1 MCILSSSWQRRLFAI
16 GCRSAASSLASLT
29 SERARSTD
37 ATARS
42 GRGAEPT
49 PWQDTHRRRAAA
61 LRDSDTGAQTGPRRF
76 GRHGAQDEIRKPHP
90 RRRRVSMRRRRC
102 PAQRWHR
109 AEGAG
114 ACPARDQAQVPAH
127 LTIAQDNEDPTALAT
142 TLGSRTRPAG
152 RRRPAR
158 PAPGGDC
165 APGRG
170 KALLNQCRAPR
181 QSPRS
186 RSAPQSRSAPSPQR
200 SQSTKDNRLIRCR
213 SPPESV
219 GWEPDRVCRLGG
231 GRPSDCVCTQYY
243 RRQSRSALIPT
254 EARIQRGRRVGVSVP
269 CRVMAEIEQGFKEQ
283 ANRDL
288 AVWRPFSTLGKR
300 APVCSWGLSCV
311 VARCA
316 GAGASS
322 GAGPRRRLRR
332 LGCDLLSL
340 LLHLDCAA
348 QSVLPYLMRSGR
360 AQPRHNRHNTSRL
373 RARSLHVA
381 FGHGGD
387 AVPRRCSRFGIS
399 RGWFGR
405 G

>member
-1 MCILSSSWQRRLFAI
+1 MCILSNAWQILLLAI
-16 GCRSAASSLASLT
+16 GCSSAASSLASLT
-29 SERARSTD
+29 SERAD

-42 GRGAEPT
+42 GRRAAPP

-76 GRHGAQDEIRKPHP
+76 DRHGAQDEIQKPHP
-90 RRRRVSMRRRRC
+90 RRRRVSMHRRRC
-102 PAQRWHR
+102 PAHRCWQR

-114 ACPARDQAQVPAH
+114 AFPARDQAQVPAH

-213 SPPESV
+213 SPPS
-219 GWEPDRVCRLGG
+219 RLGG
-231 GRPSDCVCTQYY
+231 SRTACVDWAGGHWPSDCVCTQHYP
-243 RRQSRSALIPT
+243 RQSRSALIPT
-254 EARIQRGRRVGVSVP
+254 EDRIQRGRRVGVSV
-269 CRVMAEIEQGFKEQ
+269 
-283 ANRDL
+283 
-288 AVWRPFSTLGKR
+288 STACL
-300 APVCSWGLSCV
+300 VE
-311 VARCA
+311 
-316 GAGASS
+316 
-322 GAGPRRRLRR
+322 
-332 LGCDLLSL
+332 
-340 LLHLDCAA
+340 
-348 QSVLPYLMRSGR
+348 
-360 AQPRHNRHNTSRL
+360 
-373 RARSLHVA
+373 
-381 FGHGGD
+381 
-387 AVPRRCSRFGIS
+387 
-399 RGWFGR
+399 
-405 G
+405 

>member
-1 MCILSSSWQRRLFAI
+1 M
-16 GCRSAASSLASLT
+16 
-29 SERARSTD
+29 
-37 ATARS
+37 
-42 GRGAEPT
+42 
-49 PWQDTHRRRAAA
+49 HRRR
-61 LRDSDTGAQTGPRRF
+61 R
-76 GRHGAQDEIRKPHP
+76 
-90 RRRRVSMRRRRC
+90 
-102 PAQRWHR
+102 PAQRWQR

-114 ACPARDQAQVPAH
+114 AFPARDQAQVPAH

-269 CRVMAEIEQGFKEQ
+269 RRALSSNGR
-283 ANRDL
+283 NR
-288 AVWRPFSTLGKR
+288 AKIQR
-300 APVCSWGLSCV
+300 AGE
-311 VARCA
+311 
-316 GAGASS
+316 
-322 GAGPRRRLRR
+322 
-332 LGCDLLSL
+332 
-340 LLHLDCAA
+340 
-348 QSVLPYLMRSGR
+348 
-360 AQPRHNRHNTSRL
+360 
-373 RARSLHVA
+373 
-381 FGHGGD
+381 
-387 AVPRRCSRFGIS
+387 SRFGSLASFFNFRQKSACMLLGAVLRGCKVRGRRGFIRRRAAPPPAPAWLRFVIS
-399 RGWFGR
+399 SSAPRLRGSVCAPVSDAQRPGPAPA
-405 G
+405 